1 MVSAFRIVVYVC
13 VETPSASIV
22 ISSVKM
28 GRHEQKKV
36 GMKIKP

>member
-13 VETPSASIV
+13 IETPSASIV
-22 ISSVKM
+22 ISSVKI
-28 GRHEQKKV
+28 GGHEHKKV

>member
-13 VETPSASIV
+13 VETPSASVV

-28 GRHEQKKV
+28 VRHEQKEV
-36 GMKIKP
+36 GIKIKP